1 MIQMHASFVQTRP
14 NSVRFLFVGL
24 DEERSLQKKVDTRDK
39 FWMLLTAL
47 RLAQTNNS

>member
-24 DEERSLQKKVDTRDK
+24 DEERSLRRKVETRDK

-47 RLAQTNNS
+47 RSAQTNDS